1 MGPRSSGSRRPPP
14 PSLPKLFLCCVQPGV
29 EPAEERGGSQSE
41 LQMPL
46 LEAGEERLTR
56 SVCGVAAQPPGLQGG
71 VLEGLLLKQAGGEAG
86 AGAVSMRRLAGGQ
99 ADGAP
104 GGCFSH
110 MAGHCATRGS
120 GSRGGQQCH
129 KD

>member
-14 PSLPKLFLCCVQPGV
+14 LSLLKLFLCCMQPGV

-56 SVCGVAAQPPGLQGG
+56 LVCGVAAQPPGLQGG

-86 AGAVSMRRLAGGQ
+86 AGAVSTRRLAGGQ
-99 ADGAP
+99 AVGAL

-120 GSRGGQQCH
+120 GSRGGQRCH